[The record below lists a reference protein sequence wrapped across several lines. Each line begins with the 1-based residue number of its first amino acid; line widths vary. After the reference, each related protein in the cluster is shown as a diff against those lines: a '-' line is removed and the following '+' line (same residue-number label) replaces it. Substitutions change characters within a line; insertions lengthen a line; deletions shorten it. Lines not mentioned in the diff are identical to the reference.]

1 MKVSYQW
8 LKEFVC
14 FDASPRQLADALT
27 NSGTVVE
34 TMQSFGEDTIL
45 DLDLTSNRPDCL
57 SHQGVAREVSV
68 LYQKPLQKI
77 LPMVK
82 EDLEPAKSRVSVE
95 IEAPHLC
102 PRYCA
107 RVIRGV
113 KVGSSPEWLVRR
125 LEGLG
130 QRSINNVADLTNYVL
145 LELGHPLHAFDLAKI
160 GGRKIVVRE
169 ARSGEKMFTLDGE
182 ERELQEGVLVIADAE
197 NPIALAGIMGGLESE
212 ISLTTTDVVLESA
225 WFDPISIRKSS
236 KRLGLHTEASHRFE
250 RGADI
255 EAAIPAIDRVAQLIL
270 REAGGELLQG
280 VVECHPR
287 PHHRAPVLLRKS
299 RIESVMGVAFEDPI
313 VERILNALEF
323 SLLEKRVDGWLV
335 GLPSFRL
342 DVEREIDLIEEI
354 ARHHGY
360 DQFPSALPKWRGWG
374 KRRPE
379 SGRQSAIQARLRG
392 IGYHEALSYSFGDA
406 AENSRFSHLKA
417 VRISNPL
424 SSEMEVMRTSL
435 MPGLFQ
441 SLLRNY
447 NRGIKNIRLYE
458 LGRIYWWKAEGPTGE
473 EPCLGLIATGSEV
486 EKQLHQ
492 AGRTFSF
499 YDLKGEVVSL
509 LAALHFSAEELEFRR
524 PRSCS
529 IASVKSEVF
538 HPGVSAEVWRQDQC
552 LGILGQL
559 HPTLVDSYKV
569 KQDVF
574 VALLPLGTIFGLEG
588 REIQFREIP
597 RFPTVQRDLALV
609 IPIEVEYLQMEQAL
623 SKEKITELKGFA
635 PFDLYVG
642 EKLPAGKKGLAISLF
657 YQASDRTLQ
666 EEEVNRLQE
675 RVLAVL
681 HSRFGAELRT

>member
-34 TMQSFGEDTIL
+34 TLQTSGDDTIL

-57 SHQGVAREVSV
+57 SHQGIAREVSV
-68 LYQKPLQKI
+68 IYQKPLQKI
-77 LPMVK
+77 LPVVEGK
-82 EDLEPAKSRVSVE
+82 SEPASSRVSVE

-102 PRYCA
+102 SRYCA
-107 RVIRGV
+107 RVIRGL
-113 KVGSSPEWLVRR
+113 KVGPSPQWLVRR

-145 LELGHPLHAFDLAKI
+145 LEMGHPLHAFDLAKI
-160 GGRKIVVRE
+160 GGGKIIVRE

-182 ERELQEGVLVIADAE
+182 ERVLPKSMLVIADAE
-197 NPIALAGIMGGLESE
+197 KPVALAGIMGGLESE
-212 ISLTTTDVVLESA
+212 ISFSTTDVLLESA

-236 KRLGLHTEASHRFE
+236 KQLGLHTEASHRFE

-255 EAAIPAIDRVAQLIL
+255 EATIPAIDRVAQLIL
-270 REAGGELLQG
+270 KEAGGELLRG
-280 VVECHPR
+280 IVDCHPR
-287 PHHRAPVLLRKS
+287 PLHREPVLLRKS
-299 RIESVMGVAFEDPI
+299 RVESVMGVTFAETLI
-313 VERILNALEF
+313 ERILSALEF
-323 SLLEKRVDGWLV
+323 PILEKRADGWIV

-342 DVEREIDLIEEI
+342 DVEREIDLVEEI
-354 ARHHGY
+354 ARHYGY
-360 DQFPSALPKWRGWG
+360 DQFPSALPKWSGWG

-379 SGRQSAIQARLRG
+379 SARQSAIQARLRG
-392 IGYHEALSYSFGDA
+392 LGYHETLSYSFVDA
-406 AENSRFSHLKA
+406 SENLRFSQLNT

-435 MPGLFQ
+435 VPGLFQ

-447 NRGIKNIRLYE
+447 NRGIKNARLYE
-458 LGRIYWWKAEGPTGE
+458 LGRIYWWKAERVSEE
-473 EPCLGLIATGSEV
+473 EPHLGLIATGREV

-492 AGRTFSF
+492 AGRDFSF
-499 YDLKGEVVSL
+499 YDLKGDVASL
-509 LAALHFSAEELEFRR
+509 LAALQLPAVELEFRR
-524 PRSCS
+524 PRPLS
-529 IASVKSEVF
+529 IASLKTEIF
-538 HPGVSAEVWRQDQC
+538 HPWVSAEIWRRKQC

-574 VALLPLGTIFGLEG
+574 VALLSLGTIFETESK
-588 REIQFREIP
+588 EIQFREIP
-597 RFPTVQRDLALV
+597 RFPAVQRDLALV
-609 IPIEVEYLQMEQAL
+609 IPHEVEYKQIEQSL
-623 SKEKITELKGFA
+623 SAEEIPELREFA

-657 YQASDRTLQ
+657 YQAPDRTLQ

-675 RVLAVL
+675 RVLTIL
-681 HSRFGAELRT
+681 HSHFGAELRR

>member
-34 TMQSFGEDTIL
+34 TLQTSADDTIL

-68 LYQKPLQKI
+68 IYQKPLQKI
-77 LPMVK
+77 LPVVEEK
-82 EDLEPAKSRVSVE
+82 SEPASSRVSVE

-102 PRYCA
+102 SRYCA
-107 RVIRGV
+107 RVIRGL
-113 KVGSSPEWLVRR
+113 KVGPSPQWLVRR

-145 LELGHPLHAFDLAKI
+145 LEMGHPLHAFDLAKI
-160 GGRKIVVRE
+160 RGGKIIVRE

-182 ERELQEGVLVIADAE
+182 ERVLPKSMLVIADAE
-197 NPIALAGIMGGLESE
+197 KPVALAGIMGGLESE
-212 ISLTTTDVVLESA
+212 ISFSTTDVLLESA

-236 KRLGLHTEASHRFE
+236 KQLGLHTEASHRFE

-255 EAAIPAIDRVAQLIL
+255 EATIPAIDRVAQLIL
-270 REAGGELLQG
+270 KEAGGELLRG
-280 VVECHPR
+280 IVDCHPR
-287 PHHRAPVLLRKS
+287 PLRREPVLLRKS
-299 RIESVMGVAFEDPI
+299 RVESVMGVTFAETLI
-313 VERILNALEF
+313 ERILSALEF
-323 SLLEKRVDGWLV
+323 PILEKRADGWIV

-342 DVEREIDLIEEI
+342 DVEREIDLVEEI
-354 ARHHGY
+354 ARHYGY
-360 DQFPSALPKWRGWG
+360 DQFPSALPKWSGWG

-379 SGRQSAIQARLRG
+379 SARQSAIQARLRG
-392 IGYHEALSYSFGDA
+392 LGYHETLSYSFVDA
-406 AENSRFSHLKA
+406 SENLRFSQLDT

-435 MPGLFQ
+435 VPGLFQ

-447 NRGIKNIRLYE
+447 NRGIKNARLYE
-458 LGRIYWWKAEGPTGE
+458 LGRIYWWKAEGVSEE
-473 EPCLGLIATGSEV
+473 EPHLGLIATGREV

-492 AGRTFSF
+492 AGRDFSF
-499 YDLKGEVVSL
+499 YDLKGDVASL
-509 LAALHFSAEELEFRR
+509 LAALQLPAVELEFRR
-524 PRSCS
+524 PRPLS
-529 IASVKSEVF
+529 IASLKTEIF
-538 HPGVSAEVWRQDQC
+538 HPGVSAEIWRRKQC

-574 VALLPLGTIFGLEG
+574 VALLSLGTIFETESK
-588 REIQFREIP
+588 EIQFREIP
-597 RFPTVQRDLALV
+597 RFPVVQRDLALV
-609 IPIEVEYLQMEQAL
+609 IPHEVEYKQIEQSL
-623 SKEKITELKGFA
+623 SAEEIPELREFA

-657 YQASDRTLQ
+657 YQAPDRTLQ

-675 RVLAVL
+675 RVLTIL
-681 HSRFGAELRT
+681 HSHFGAELRR